1 MNELVE
7 KYKTE
12 LESELERILHYWITY
27 AIDKDQ
33 GGFYGRIDN
42 DNTVYPK
49 APKGSVLNSRILWTF
64 SSAYN
69 FTGNKQYLEVADRA
83 FNYFIHHF
91 IDKEYGGV
99 FWTVDN
105 TGHPL
110 DTKKQIY
117 ALAFAL
123 YGISE
128 YQKATGSQQAKEFAL
143 KLYDAI
149 EQYSHDKTKLGYI
162 EALTRNWQEI
172 KDLRLSNKDANEKKS
187 MNTHLHVLEAYANL
201 YRIWP
206 DKGLRENIQE
216 LIDLF
221 LKHIINEET
230 NHLVLFFDEDW
241 QVRSNVISYGHDIE
255 AAWLVLEAAETISND
270 FLINKVKNIS
280 VKMAGAAREGL
291 DKDGGV
297 WYEYDNAKQQLV
309 KEKHWWVQAEAM
321 VGFFNAWQLTGDET
335 YFFDSFN
342 NWQFVK
348 KQILNK
354 DNGEWFWGVKQDNCL
369 MQSQDKVGIW
379 KCPYHNS
386 RACMEIVK
394 RIKKM
399 NASSLKETAS
409 SFL

>member
-105 TGHPL
+105 TGHLL

-128 YQKATGSQQAKEFAL
+128 YQKATGSQKAKEFAL

-297 WYEYDNAKQQLV
+297 WYEYDNAKQHLV
-309 KEKHWWVQAEAM
+309 NEKHWWVQAEAM

-335 YFFDSFN
+335 YFFDSIN

-348 KQILNK
+348 NQIINN
-354 DNGEWFWGVKQDNCL
+354 DTGEWIWGVKENNAL
-369 MQSQDKVGIW
+369 MYDQDKVGIW

-386 RACMEIVK
+386 RACIEIIK
-394 RIKKM
+394 RIKRM

>member
-1 MNELVE
+1 MNELVQ
-7 KYKTE
+7 KYKAE
-12 LESELERILHYWITY
+12 LESELERILHYWMSYT
-27 AIDKDQ
+27 IDKEQ

-99 FWTVDN
+99 FWRVDN
-105 TGHPL
+105 TGHLL

-128 YQKATGSQQAKEFAL
+128 YQKATGSQKAKEFAL

-291 DKDGGV
+291 DEDGGL

-348 KQILNK
+348 RLILNNDK
-354 DNGEWFWGVKQDNCL
+354 GEWFWGITEDNSL
-369 MQSQDKVGIW
+369 MQGQDKVGIW

-386 RACMEIVK
+386 RACIEIIK
-394 RIKKM
+394 RIKRM
-399 NASSLKETAS
+399 NAFSIKAS
-409 SFL
+409 AASFS

>member
-1 MNELVE
+1 MKEMLE
-7 KYKTE
+7 KYREELEAE
-12 LESELERILHYWITY
+12 LESILHYWMTY
-27 AIDKDQ
+27 VIDKEQ

-42 DNTVYPK
+42 DNTIYRE
-49 APKGSVLNSRILWTF
+49 APKGSVLNCRILWTF

-69 FTGNKQYLEVADRA
+69 FTGNKQYLEVADHA
-83 FNYFIHHF
+83 FNYIIHHF

-99 FWTVDN
+99 FWTLDYK
-105 TGHPL
+105 GRPL

-128 YQKATGSQQAKEFAL
+128 YQIATGSQQAKEVAL
-143 KLYDAI
+143 ELHYSI
-149 EQYSHDKTKLGYI
+149 EQYSHDKTNLGYV
-162 EALTRNWQEI
+162 EALTRDWQQIE
-172 KDLRLSNKDANEKKS
+172 DLRLSSKDANEKKS
-187 MNTHLHVLEAYANL
+187 MNTHLHLLEAYANL

-206 DKGLRENIQE
+206 GEELKRNIEE

-230 NHLVLFFDEDW
+230 NHLVLFFDDRW
-241 QVRSNVISYGHDIE
+241 QARSNIISYGHDIE
-255 AAWLVLEAAETISND
+255 AAWLILEAAEGIGDDLLSNR
-270 FLINKVKNIS
+270 VKNIS
-280 VKMAGAAREGL
+280 VKIVGAAREGL
-291 DKDGGV
+291 DEDGGL
-297 WYEYDNAKQQLV
+297 WYEYDSAKQHLV

-321 VGFFNAWQLTGDET
+321 VGFFNAWQITSDET

-348 KQILNK
+348 MQIRNN
-354 DNGEWFWGVKQDNCL
+354 DTGEWFWGVKEDNSR
-369 MQSQDKVGIW
+369 MQGQDKVGMW

-386 RACMEIVK
+386 RACIAIIK

-399 NASSLKETAS
+399 EAFSIKASSS
-409 SFL
+409 SFS